1 MRELQS
7 SPARWPVSRLSR
19 SLLSSLKCCRNN
31 HPITVSSGNSVYP
44 LPPCDL
50 IPLRHLLLGRC
61 ADSYYRTEPAT
72 TRNRG
77 YQLAPSP
84 FDRHGGRLSHC
95 QAAGEEA
102 PSGIARSAFD
112 ESASFASPSWA
123 RFAQIS
129 ERYTDPFDH
138 QHRPLCPESAR
149 QSDASK
155 TAASSRASSRRP
167 SAASVRSQRSWIG
180 KTPATTTNG
189 TTTMASPYEGASQGQ
204 GGPLSGAADLL
215 RQAMMSGSQRYV
227 QKTRVFLIIRPVI
240 SPCNPA
246 NFTCYTHA
254 RNPHALLRVFR
265 PPHRHW
271 HGTAPAQH
279 GTTSTITAT
288 ARANAADG
296 NSCTRD
302 SVEHSQN
309 HRRWQRSVRFAP

>member
-1 MRELQS
+1 ML
-7 SPARWPVSRLSR
+7 
-19 SLLSSLKCCRNN
+19 
-31 HPITVSSGNSVYP
+31 T
-44 LPPCDL
+44 
-50 IPLRHLLLGRC
+50 
-61 ADSYYRTEPAT
+61 AT
-72 TRNRG
+72 TVLNPPQHATVATNSPHPPLTG
-77 YQLAPSP
+77 TVDDSLIVKQLERKRRLESRDPPSTNPPRSPRRPGHVSHKSLSAIPTLSTINIVPFAPSP
-84 FDRHGGRLSHC
+84 LG
-95 QAAGEEA
+95 
-102 PSGIARSAFD
+102 
-112 ESASFASPSWA
+112 SP
-123 RFAQIS
+123 
-129 ERYTDPFDH
+129 T
-138 QHRPLCPESAR
+138 
-149 QSDASK
+149 ASK

-167 SAASVRSQRSWIG
+167 SVASVRSQRSWIG

-189 TTTMASPYEGASQGQ
+189 TTTMASPHEGASQGQ

>member
-31 HPITVSSGNSVYP
+31 HPITVP
-44 LPPCDL
+44 RPKLCRAATACDL

-61 ADSYYRTEPAT
+61 ADNCSRTQSAT
-72 TRNRG
+72 PRSNRG
-77 YQLAPSP
+77 YQLAHSP

-149 QSDASK
+149 QSDRLKDRCLITSLFQTPECRQRTQSTQLDRQDASD
-155 TAASSRASSRRP
+155 
-167 SAASVRSQRSWIG
+167 
-180 KTPATTTNG
+180 
-189 TTTMASPYEGASQGQ
+189 Y
-204 GGPLSGAADLL
+204 D
-215 RQAMMSGSQRYV
+215 
-227 QKTRVFLIIRPVI
+227 
-240 SPCNPA
+240 
-246 NFTCYTHA
+246 
-254 RNPHALLRVFR
+254 
-265 PPHRHW
+265 
-271 HGTAPAQH
+271 
-279 GTTSTITAT
+279 
-288 ARANAADG
+288 
-296 NSCTRD
+296 
-302 SVEHSQN
+302 
-309 HRRWQRSVRFAP
+309 

>member
-149 QSDASK
+149 QPDRLKDCSLITSLFQTPECRQRTQSTQLDRQDAS
-155 TAASSRASSRRP
+155 
-167 SAASVRSQRSWIG
+167 V
-180 KTPATTTNG
+180 
-189 TTTMASPYEGASQGQ
+189 Y
-204 GGPLSGAADLL
+204 D
-215 RQAMMSGSQRYV
+215 
-227 QKTRVFLIIRPVI
+227 
-240 SPCNPA
+240 
-246 NFTCYTHA
+246 
-254 RNPHALLRVFR
+254 
-265 PPHRHW
+265 
-271 HGTAPAQH
+271 
-279 GTTSTITAT
+279 
-288 ARANAADG
+288 
-296 NSCTRD
+296 
-302 SVEHSQN
+302 
-309 HRRWQRSVRFAP
+309 